1 MATSKNSPIVYVEDF
16 IENRGMK
23 SLIEAQANTQ
33 TGTIDDRQINGQD
46 APKVK
51 KKGYVRIN
59 QPKK

>member
-1 MATSKNSPIVYVEDF
+1 MSKSKNGPIVYVEDF

-23 SLIEAQANTQ
+23 SLIETQAKTQ
-33 TGTIDDRQINGQD
+33 TGTIGGNQVNGKN

-51 KKGYVRIN
+51 KRSYVRIN

>member
-1 MATSKNSPIVYVEDF
+1 MATSKNNPVYIPTL

-23 SLIEAQANTQ
+23 DVIEAQANIQ
-33 TGTIDDRQINGQD
+33 TGTIDSRQINGTN

-51 KKGYVRIN
+51 RKGYIRIN

>member
-1 MATSKNSPIVYVEDF
+1 MSTSKKGPIVYVEDF

-23 SLIEAQANTQ
+23 TLIENQANTQ
-33 TGTIDDRQINGQD
+33 TGTIDTTKVNGKN

-51 KKGYVRIN
+51 TKGYVRIN

>member
-1 MATSKNSPIVYVEDF
+1 MSTSKNGPIIYVEDF

-23 SLIEAQANTQ
+23 PLIEAQANTQ
-33 TGTIDDRQINGQD
+33 TGTIDNNQVIGKN

-51 KKGYVRIN
+51 KRSYVRIN